1 MLNAFL
7 FFAMKRIWSS
17 YGAFFLQVEARG
29 RIAEGAAPDV
39 CTAIQGGN
47 SDAVELHM
55 IADIEAVNMQNR

>member
-1 MLNAFL
+1 MV
-7 FFAMKRIWSS
+7 R
-17 YGAFFLQVEARG
+17 FFLQVEARG